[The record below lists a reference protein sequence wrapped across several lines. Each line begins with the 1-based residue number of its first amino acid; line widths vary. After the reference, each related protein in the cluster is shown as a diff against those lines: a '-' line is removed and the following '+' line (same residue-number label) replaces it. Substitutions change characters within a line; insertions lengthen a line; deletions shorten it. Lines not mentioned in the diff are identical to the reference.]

1 MNHTNVRNLS
11 GLSTGYF
18 DSLDVAGNIT
28 QSGGTFKSTSDIS
41 GLSIVGIPAS
51 YIMGLRSNIQQ
62 QLDAIHYVTISGGS
76 YNINYTTIAQDPTI
90 SGSIYALQN
99 NYIDQ
104 RNDILT
110 LSGRVYYNYS
120 FLQNEII
127 SLSGTIKNNY
137 NFQQSEILSLSGLI
151 YNNYTSQKND
161 IFSLSGLINYNY
173 NVQQNEIMSLS
184 GFIYNNYIS
193 QQNDIF
199 SLSGSVYYLVNNYNI
214 QQNEIL
220 SLSGLLY
227 NYQTNALT
235 YDTVSGLIRS
245 YVVPIQSDIYILFQ
259 SLGNTVVRLATLT
272 DQVNSL
278 ATISATIFNIDN
290 IINNNTTGD
299 ALDVASIA
307 TAVASVGVAAAAL
320 ALALTAS
327 NKATAAQT
335 SATQGINAA
344 DNAFGLATQTAARIP
359 YITLPAATTN
369 FVGQVCTQSFWVAQQ
384 NVIFQ
389 NRADRLGALVRD
401 GLTTPIG
408 PVHTLDTN
416 GLYTNTGGILLTP
429 LTPNNDL
436 YGNAPFRVDTMG
448 NLAATGIV
456 STGIPNSYSQYPF
469 NVETDG
475 SIKSGTPTLNNNT
488 TWYPFNVLADGTTK
502 IGTPTLTNNVLA
514 YPFLVTPAGQ
524 LITKAILG
532 NLTHQIYNFTQSATL
547 CQTQV
552 STGNP
557 NQSGY
562 YFKSSSTIL
571 NIDFITSQTNT
582 NVGVVDAQIVAGT
595 NNSATAYDGV
605 MSLKARTLYHSGLN
619 QFMVYRRDP
628 TNDTYNTYI
637 LADNANTNDDKN
649 FVSLN
654 FKASKLNQSICD
666 AQIVVTQGDYSIGA
680 LNTGSMS
687 INVGSQLIL
696 GPQCPDIQ
704 IGANVNYLYAT
715 GTNAANKIILGNQ
728 FTSVEVSGQLIL
740 SSAVSDAN
748 IVLQNVNGHLRQ
760 FESFNFS

>member
-28 QSGGTFKSTSDIS
+28 QYGGTFKSTHDIS

-51 YIMGLRSNIQQ
+51 YIMGLRSNIQHQ
-62 QLDAIHYVTISGGS
+62 FDSLQHVSISAS
-76 YNINYTTIAQDPTI
+76 YTTNYIIQDPTI
-90 SGSIYALQN
+90 SGAIYTLQN

-104 RNDILT
+104 QNDILT
-110 LSGRVYYNYS
+110 LSGRVASNYS

-127 SLSGTIKNNY
+127 SLSGTIN
-137 NFQQSEILSLSGLI
+137 
-151 YNNYTSQKND
+151 
-161 IFSLSGLINYNY
+161 
-173 NVQQNEIMSLS
+173 
-184 GFIYNNYIS
+184 
-193 QQNDIF
+193 
-199 SLSGSVYYLVNNYNI
+199 NNYNI

-220 SLSGLLY
+220 SLSGLICTNYISQQNDIFSLSGLICNNY
-227 NYQTNALT
+227 ISQHNEILSLSGIIYNNYVSQQNDKFSTISNYNIQQDEILSLSGIMFNYQAKALN
-235 YDTVSGLIRS
+235 YDTVSGMIEYRFIFVQNIVITLLNVIN
-245 YVVPIQSDIYILFQ
+245 
-259 SLGNTVVRLATLT
+259 SLSLEVKFLEE
-272 DQVNSL
+272 QVNSL
-278 ATISATIFNIDN
+278 ATISSTIYNIDN
-290 IINNNTTGD
+290 IINNTTGGTD
-299 ALDVASIA
+299 GTDGTGGSSTLDVASIA

-320 ALALTAS
+320 ALAITAA
-327 NKATAAQT
+327 NRAAAAQT

-369 FVGQVCTQSFWVAQQ
+369 YVGQVCTQSFWVAQQ
-384 NVIFQ
+384 NVIFA
-389 NRADRLGALVRD
+389 NRADRLGALVRE

-429 LTPNNDL
+429 LTPNNAL
-436 YGNAPFRVDTMG
+436 YGNPPFKVDTMG
-448 NLAATGIV
+448 NLSATGIF

-469 NVETDG
+469 NVDTNG
-475 SIKSGTPTLNNNT
+475 SMKVGTPTMTNNT
-488 TWYPFNVLADGTTK
+488 TWYPFNVGADGTTK

-514 YPFLVTPAGQ
+514 YPFFITPNGQ
-524 LITKAILG
+524 LIVKAILG
-532 NLTHQIYNFTQSATL
+532 NLSHQIYNFTQSATL
-547 CQTQV
+547 CQSQV

-562 YFKSSSTIL
+562 YFKASSGEL

-595 NNSATAYDGV
+595 NNSATPYDGV

-666 AQIVVTQGDYSIGA
+666 AQIVVTQGDYAIGA

-687 INVGSQLIL
+687 LNVGSQLIL

-704 IGANVNYLYAT
+704 VGASVNYLYAT

-740 SSAVSDAN
+740 TSAVSDAN

-760 FESFNFS
+760 FESFNFN